1 MSKIAQYFLVCFGFI
16 FVSLGSTQ
24 AQQYPV
30 YSQYIFN
37 GLVINPAYAGSH
49 VQFSATAM
57 YRNQWVNF
65 DGAPKTSSF
74 SAHSTLG
81 RKVGVGLLFTNDEI
95 GSYSNQSL
103 FGSYAYILKTP
114 LGGTLSLGLQAGFSL
129 TSADFSDLNLNN
141 PGDGSFAPFSNKLK
155 PNFGA
160 GVFYRNDL
168 FFAGLSVP
176 FILNNTVSNDLEG
189 VLSEISEARYYYLHG
204 GFNLPLTRA
213 RNVIFTPAVLIRS
226 QEGSPLS
233 LDINAGFVFHEVF
246 SVGASY
252 RNIDAII
259 TYIQLKVSDHF
270 NFGYS
275 YDWTTSDLN
284 QFSSG
289 THEFSLNYRV
299 RLRKFHGNVECPS
312 IFKF

>member
-1 MSKIAQYFLVCFGFI
+1 MLKNPLYFLIYFG
-16 FVSLGSTQ
+16 LCLLPMMQ
-24 AQQYPV
+24 AKAQQYPV

-49 VQFSATAM
+49 VQLSATAM
-57 YRNQWVNF
+57 HRNQWVNF
-65 DGAPKTSSF
+65 DGAPKTSSI

-81 RKVGVGLLFTNDEI
+81 RKVGVGFLLTNDEI

-114 LGGTLSLGLQAGFSL
+114 VGGTLSFGLQAGFSL
-129 TSADFSDLNLNN
+129 TSADFSELNLVN
-141 PGDGSFAPFSNKLK
+141 PGDGSFAPFSNKFK

-160 GVFYRNDL
+160 GVFYRTDW
-168 FFAGLSVP
+168 FFAGFSVP
-176 FILNNTVSNDLEG
+176 FLLNNTVSNDLEG
-189 VLSEISEARYYYLHG
+189 AFNDISEARYYYLHG
-204 GFNLPLTRA
+204 GLNLPLTRD
-213 RNVIFTPAVLIRS
+213 RKIVFTPALLIRS

-233 LDINAGFVFHEVF
+233 LDVNVGFVFNEVF
-246 SVGASY
+246 SLGASY
-252 RNIDAII
+252 RNIDALI

-289 THEFSLNYRV
+289 THEFSLNYRI

-312 IFKF
+312 IFRF